1 MIGLYD
7 RALLIPKTIRARI
20 KSLATPMQI
29 TQFWEAC
36 LRQFQD
42 ELSPQQ
48 FNTWIRPLQVKAD
61 ASSLTLLA
69 PNRFVQNWI
78 RERFLARIE
87 AEDNEAYGVDR
98 SPPRQN
104 RGGVPSFRRVTAATN
119 RTAAGARFPGQTLS
133 RDARLLDF
141 VRAIRADHMRNTSAD
156 RNRSSHPFP

>member
-1 MIGLYD
+1 MFGLYD
-7 RALLIPKTIRARI
+7 RASLIPTTIRARI
-20 KSLATPMQI
+20 NPLATPMQI

-36 LRQFQD
+36 LRQFRD

-87 AEDNEAYGVDR
+87 AEAARFFGRTIVVALNVGDTPSAAVAANDEDTITVAAD
-98 SPPRQN
+98 
-104 RGGVPSFRRVTAATN
+104 GGADD
-119 RTAAGARFPGQTLS
+119 AGAD
-133 RDARLLDF
+133 DADGYR
-141 VRAIRADHMRNTSAD
+141 MTS
-156 RNRSSHPFP
+156 